1 MSKWTYIQSIA
12 YSDYLQLKE
21 QMHKARHLGQIDDT
35 WLITS
40 HTPGVFTYGRS
51 FKKSS
56 LLDSEDRIKESGREI
71 FEIERGGDITYHG
84 PSQVMIYPFID
95 VPDHDIEHLVRD
107 FEKLVINILAD
118 YSLTGVPVKNYPGI
132 WCNGS
137 KIASIGLAVRKWI
150 TMHGMSFNLEKDDG
164 GFKMIIPCGIDGI
177 TMTSLSEQIGD
188 KIDRL
193 EFVDKI
199 VAQIESV
206 FDVGLEK
213 VNFENIIN
221 RDF

>member
-1 MSKWTYIQSIA
+1 MSKCTYIESIT
-12 YSDYLQLKE
+12 YSYYLQLKQ
-21 QMHKARHLGQIDDT
+21 QMHKARHQGVIDDT

-40 HTPGVFTYGRS
+40 HSPGVFTYGRS

-56 LLDSEDRIKESGREI
+56 LLDSEERIKESGREI

-95 VPDHDIEHLVRD
+95 VPGHDIEHLVRN
-107 FEKLVINILAD
+107 FEKLVISILDD
-118 YSLTGVPVKNYPGI
+118 YSLTGVQVKNYPGI

-150 TMHGMSFNLEKDDG
+150 TMHGMSFNLDKDDG

-188 KIDRL
+188 KIDRQ
-193 EFVDKI
+193 EFIDKL
-199 VAQIESV
+199 VLHIESV
-206 FDVGLEK
+206 FDVELERTDIEK
-213 VNFENIIN
+213 LFI
-221 RDF
+221 

>member
-1 MSKWTYIQSIA
+1 MSKWTYIESIT
-12 YSDYLQLKE
+12 YRDYLQLKE
-21 QMHKARHLGQIDDT
+21 QMHKARYLGQIDDT

-40 HTPGVFTYGRS
+40 HSPGAFTYGRS

-56 LLDSEDRIKESGREI
+56 LLNSEEKIKETGREI
-71 FEIERGGDITYHG
+71 YEIERGGDITYHG

-95 VPDHDIEHLVRD
+95 VPGHDIEHLVRD
-107 FEKLVINILAD
+107 FEKLVISVLAD

-150 TMHGMSFNLEKDDG
+150 TMHGMSFNLDKDDG

-188 KIDRL
+188 KIDRQ
-193 EFVDKI
+193 EFVEKLI
-199 VAQIESV
+199 SHIESV
-206 FDVGLEK
+206 FNVELE
-213 VNFENIIN
+213 IA
-221 RDF
+221 DFGKI